1 MSIKSSIIL
10 RPILSEKGTLLGE
23 TQNKYV
29 FQVEKKSNKLEI
41 KQAIENKFNVEI
53 KKVATINIKGK
64 KKNTTIRSNGHILRT
79 SGVKSGW
86 KKAIIT
92 LREGHSIDILEGE
105 ALCLLGN

>member
-41 KQAIENKFNVEI
+41 KQAIENKFKVKI
-53 KKVATINIKGK
+53 KKVATINMKGK
-64 KKNTTIRSNGHILRT
+64 RKNMTIRSNGNILRT
-79 SGVKSGW
+79 NGNRASW
-86 KKAIIT
+86 KKTIVT
-92 LREGHSIDILEGE
+92 LQDGYSIDILG
-105 ALCLLGN
+105 GDI

>member
-41 KQAIENKFNVEI
+41 KQAIENKFNVKI
-53 KKVATINIKGK
+53 KNVATLNIKGK
-64 KKNTTIRSNGHILRT
+64 RKNMTIRSNGNILRT
-79 SGVKSGW
+79 SGYRANW
-86 KKAIIT
+86 KKAIVS
-92 LREGHSIDILEGE
+92 LQDGYSIDILG
-105 ALCLLGN
+105 GDV